1 MTSPSTIAAHLLS
14 SPNLAVC
21 AATLGILLVFVE
33 FNRPGS
39 ILPAASGLLLTLLAS
54 ASLLRFG
61 VQLGPAFLLIA
72 AAVVLA
78 LNAWR
83 RFPTTLLIAITPAL
97 IAGLRFLVPPSHTSP
112 VSWPVAT
119 LCGLALSLV
128 SAFLTRVAYR
138 ARRAKALD

>member
-1 MTSPSTIAAHLLS
+1 MTSPSTIAAHLVS

-21 AATLGILLVFVE
+21 AATLGILLIFVE

-54 ASLLRFG
+54 AGLLRFG
-61 VQLGPAFLLIA
+61 VQLGPALLLIA
-72 AAVVLA
+72 SAAVLA
-78 LNAWR
+78 FNAWR
-83 RFPTTLLIAITPAL
+83 RLSTTLLVAITPAI
-97 IAGLRFLVPPSHTSP
+97 IAGLRFLVPHARISA

-128 SAFLTRVAYR
+128 STLLTRVAYR